1 MTARTSGP
9 APAWLEDFQARVG
22 AVIRT
27 PLDRSTGTLR
37 ATPAEYDP
45 LVGARDAHNATARDR
60 LAVYNRQYWFRLF
73 GVLQSAFPL
82 TARLLGHWT
91 FNDYAA
97 RFLLAHPPRSWDV
110 DHAPD
115 GFETW
120 LADALEHP
128 GATVD
133 RTSVVVAREA
143 LIEAANLD
151 AAWREVFRAP
161 ETMPYRPSAEDAARL
176 ADARLLPSPVMLLV
190 EEHWPLFEL
199 RRSILDDPSET
210 PLPLPSRLER
220 ARWSALVRHP
230 GGIARVPLES
240 REAELLVL
248 LRSHS
253 VREALGRL
261 EDACGTQERAELPA
275 RARGWLARSV
285 QLDFWGGIAFDDG

>member
-1 MTARTSGP
+1 MTPRPSRP

-22 AVIRT
+22 AVIRA

-37 ATPAEYDP
+37 ATTAAYDP
-45 LVGARDAHNATARDR
+45 LVDARDAHNATALDR

-82 TARLLGHWT
+82 SARLLGHWT

-97 RFLLAHPPRSWDV
+97 RFLRAHPPRSWDI

-115 GFETW
+115 GFESW
-120 LADALEHP
+120 LAEAVEHS
-128 GATVD
+128 GAAID
-133 RTSVVVAREA
+133 RSSVVVAREA
-143 LIEAANLD
+143 LIEAANFD

-161 ETMPYRPSAEDAARL
+161 ETVPYRPSEQDAARL
-176 ADARLLPSPVMLLV
+176 ADARLLPLPAMLLV

-199 RRSILDDPSET
+199 RRSALDDAGET
-210 PLPLPSRLER
+210 AVALPPRL
-220 ARWSALVRHP
+220 AHGRWSALVRHP
-230 GGIARVPLES
+230 GGIARVPLET

-261 EDACGTQERAELPA
+261 EDACTPEERTELPGLA
-275 RARGWLARSV
+275 RAWLARSV
-285 QLDFWGGIAFDDG
+285 QLDFWGGIAFDEE